1 MLYMLIE
8 RYKNEDPD
16 LREDDVV
23 GIYKTREAATAE
35 VKAIIEEGRLGM
47 ERYNKFIS
55 YHRCQSCAKRTNEC
69 RKCFYEFIEHK
80 NGYAIIDGELF
91 DEHKYCIKEV
101 RLNQRID

>member
-16 LREDDVV
+16 LREDNVI
-23 GIYKTREAATAE
+23 GIYKTREAALAE
-35 VKAIIEEGRLGM
+35 VKAIIEEGRLRM

-55 YHRCQSCAKRTNEC
+55 YDRCRSCAKRTDEC
-69 RKCFYEFIEHK
+69 RKCFYEFIEYK
-80 NGYAIIDGELF
+80 NGYTIVDGELF

-101 RLNQRID
+101 RLNQRIN